1 MLADPGRR
9 ARTSFFIL
17 GSGGRILQRNMETA
31 RCRGRRARLAD
42 NCRMNQSLRIL
53 VVEDNP
59 DLAANLVD
67 YLTAQRHIVDAA
79 GDGTTGLRL
88 AERLD
93 FDVILLDLM
102 LPRLPGLDLCRRL
115 RRRGRTTPI
124 LMLTA
129 RDTLDEKIAGL
140 EAGADDYLVKPFA
153 MREVAARIQVLA
165 RRARRTTAGSALRV
179 GDLVLDTESLSVSRD
194 GIAISLPRIP
204 LRLLE
209 VLMRAAPRIVTRED
223 LERAIWGDAVPDSD
237 ALRSHMHVLRGAID
251 KPFARPLLRTL
262 RGLGWQLTAPDETI
276 DASAP

>member
-1 MLADPGRR
+1 
-9 ARTSFFIL
+9 
-17 GSGGRILQRNMETA
+17 
-31 RCRGRRARLAD
+31 
-42 NCRMNQSLRIL
+42 MNQSLRVL
-53 VVEDNP
+53 VIEDNP

-67 YLTAQRHIVDAA
+67 FLTAQGHLVDSA

-102 LPRLPGLDLCRRL
+102 LPGLPGMDLCRRL
-115 RRRGRTTPI
+115 RRRGRATPI

-165 RRARRTTAGSALRV
+165 RRARKTASGSRLRV
-179 GDLVLDTESLSVSRD
+179 ADLVLDTDSLAVSR
-194 GIAISLPRIP
+194 GGVAIPLPRIP

-209 VLMRAAPRIVTRED
+209 ALMRASPRIVPRED
-223 LERAIWGDAVPDSD
+223 LERTIWGDAVPDSD
-237 ALRSHMHVLRGAID
+237 SLRSHMHVLRGAID
-251 KPFARPLLRTL
+251 KPFAVSLLRTV
-262 RGLGWQLTAPDETI
+262 RSLGWQLAEPGDAVDTATP
-276 DASAP
+276 